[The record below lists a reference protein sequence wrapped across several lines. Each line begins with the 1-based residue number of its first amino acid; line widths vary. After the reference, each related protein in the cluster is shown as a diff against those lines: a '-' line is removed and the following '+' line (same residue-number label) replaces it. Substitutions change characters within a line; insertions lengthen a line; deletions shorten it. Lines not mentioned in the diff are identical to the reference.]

1 MSVNEVSN
9 EAQRPYFGK
18 GDLVS
23 RTSSFLRKLRLERCP
38 VVMAND
44 RGLEHPPGT
53 TSFHSGRSLKGL
65 GLRPSQQSLM
75 RADFRHNKG
84 IKRKDTKL
92 SRVFSFGSPCW
103 ARTSDNLINSQVLY
117 RLS

>member
-23 RTSSFLRKLRLERCP
+23 RTGSFLRKLRLERRP

-53 TSFHSGRSLKGL
+53 TSFHSGRQKRRS
-65 GLRPSQQSLM
+65 

-84 IKRKDTKL
+84 KQKEKTR
-92 SRVFSFGSPCW
+92 
-103 ARTSDNLINSQVLY
+103 
-117 RLS
+117 

>member
-23 RTSSFLRKLRLERCP
+23 RTSSFLRKLRLERRP

-65 GLRPSQQSLM
+65 GLRPSQQTLM

-84 IKRKDTKL
+84 NKKKRHDL
-92 SRVFSFGSPCW
+92 GSCLFCLAPP
-103 ARTSDNLINSQVLY
+103 AGLEPATT
-117 RLS
+117 